1 VPLILPRLNA
11 IVDAGVAAR
20 AGWSMPDLAR
30 AFLDA
35 GATFL
40 QVRGKDL
47 PGRDLLE
54 EASGIVRLVGQ
65 RGGMV
70 IVNDRADIAKL
81 ADADGVHLGQRDLSP
96 AEARVVLGPGAIVG
110 RSTHTAAEIAA
121 AAGEPID
128 YLAIG
133 PVFGTRTKE
142 TGYDPVGLPL
152 VREAARVGL
161 PVVAIGGITVE
172 NAGSV
177 IEAGAAAVAVISD
190 LLSTGDPG
198 SRAREYVER
207 LERI

>member
-1 VPLILPRLNA
+1 
-11 IVDAGVAAR
+11 
-20 AGWSMPDLAR
+20 MPDLAR

-54 EASGIVRLVGQ
+54 EASRIVRLVGQ

-190 LLSTGDPG
+190 LLST
-198 SRAREYVER
+198 
-207 LERI
+207 

>member
-1 VPLILPRLNA
+1 MPLILPRLNA

-54 EASGIVRLVGQ
+54 EASRIVRLVGQ